1 MARPR
6 KFDEAQV
13 VRAARDQ
20 FWSAGYAGTSL
31 DDLQDVTG
39 LGRGSLYGA
48 FGDKHTLFMRV
59 FDDYCTDAVAG
70 VREQLRAPGS
80 AYEHLVAHIR
90 TVADAVAA
98 DCEHRGCMLAKGTAE
113 LASVDA
119 EVARRAQRAFTQLH
133 QVVADTIRDAQ
144 REGDLDPNADAEQL
158 AAALLALLRGI
169 EAIGK
174 GGIDPA
180 LIRAIATQA
189 TALLPRAKGLES
201 GFPDPERP

>member
-6 KFDEAQV
+6 KFDEARV

-20 FWSAGYAGTSL
+20 FWSGGYAATSV

-48 FGDKHTLFMRV
+48 FGDKHALFLRV

-70 VREQLRAPGS
+70 VRGQLRAPGS

-90 TVADAVAA
+90 AVAEGVAA
-98 DCEHRGCMLAKGTAE
+98 DGEHRGCLLAKSTAE

-119 EVARRAQRAFTQLH
+119 EVARRAAQTFAELH
-133 QVVADTIRDAQ
+133 RMLADTVADAQ
-144 REGDLDPNADAEQL
+144 REGDIDPGADADQL
-158 AAALLALLRGI
+158 AGTILALLRGI

-174 GGIDPA
+174 GGIDPE
-180 LIRAIATQA
+180 LIRAIGSQA
-189 TALLPRAKGLES
+189 IALLPRA
-201 GFPDPERP
+201 